1 MSLVRHWYPSPN
13 YSTGGGTRRL
23 LVLHT
28 TEGWGDSPSGM
39 YDCAIYFQGKVGASS
54 DVIIDSFHPGH
65 ICEGVAP
72 NNYAWTQC
80 NFNSQ
85 TASAAEQC
93 GYAAWSRSEWLNNR
107 MSLLENAAAWLAEES
122 QRFGIPLTELSSG
135 QSQDGY
141 SKGVTYH
148 SRLGSAGCGHSD
160 PGSGYPLAEVLEMAR
175 GGGGAPPAEQGP
187 VAGEDYMVIPGRPGN
202 WLKLSS
208 EFMAADGTKAQM
220 GLGTTGEVYW
230 ITKAFSASA
239 GWRSRGKLA

>member
-13 YSTGGGTRRL
+13 YSTGGSTKRL

-39 YDCAIYFQGKVGASS
+39 YDCAIYFQGNVGASS

-72 NNYAWTQC
+72 YNNAWTQC
-80 NFNSQ
+80 GFNSQ

-93 GYAAWSRSEWLNNR
+93 GYAAWSRNEWLNNR

-122 QRFGIPLTELSSG
+122 HRFGIPLTELSSS

-148 SRLGSAGCGHSD
+148 SRLGPDGCGHSD

-175 GGGGAPPAEQGP
+175 GGSIGGTPPPSGT
-187 VAGEDYMVIPGRPGN
+187 GEDHVTIPGKPGN
-202 WLKLSS
+202 WLKLST
-208 EFMAADGTKAQM
+208 EFMAANGVKAQM
-220 GLGTTGEVYW
+220 GVGTAGDVYY
-230 ITKAFSASA
+230 ITKAFSAGA
-239 GWRSRGKLA
+239 DWRGPRKLA